1 MFLEQ
6 FHKTKRTSLL
16 TLFGFTLLFLFIS
29 ANYIG
34 NLFPCSIQKIFSNN
48 IYIQHLLAFIS
59 CLLFCVI
66 KDEEIKDFVTLI
78 KQTFIIYL
86 LFILYTKLRYRYNLS
101 VIILSVLCFLINMY
115 KIYYYSDI
123 HDYYIN
129 NTEQL
134 NNNNIKETLN
144 KHNLYYY
151 NFLTNI
157 QYVLYIIIISI
168 IIIGFGQRFI
178 KVWKLEGSKF
188 NNIFSF
194 INYFIFREKDCKV
207 E

>member
-1 MFLEQ
+1 MFLDL
-6 FHKTKRTSLL
+6 FDKYKRTSLL

-48 IYIQHLLAFIS
+48 IYIQHLLALIS

-66 KDEEIKDFVTLI
+66 KDEEIKDFITLI

-101 VIILSVLCFLINMY
+101 VIILSVVCFLLNMY

-123 HDYYIN
+123 HQYYIN
-129 NTEQL
+129 NTDNL
-134 NNNNIKETLN
+134 FNNEKSNKLN
-144 KHNLYYY
+144 KNNLYYY
-151 NFLTNI
+151 KLFTDVQFFI
-157 QYVLYIIIISI
+157 FTIIIITI
-168 IIIGFGQRFI
+168 IVGFLQHFI

-188 NNIFSF
+188 SNIFSF
-194 INYFIFREKDCKV
+194 TNYFIFREKDCKV